1 MGRLLRW
8 ILMGLGLIVVVTAVF
23 RALVPSQPPGP
34 VVGVIDVEGAIGET
48 GERWEPGAG
57 GTRDVLRQID
67 EARRDPRVKAVVVRI
82 NSPGGSPASS
92 QEIHAAL
99 TRLRTQGLPVVASLA
114 DAAASGAYYV
124 ALAAERIV
132 ANPGTIT
139 GSIGAVTQVLTVDR
153 RLEEWGIGAEV
164 LTSAPYKAA
173 GHPFRPLTPDDRDV
187 LQATLHDIH
196 EQFVAAVAQGRGLS
210 VERVRQLAD
219 GRAYTGQQALALGL
233 VDELGDLERAAEIAR
248 DLAGLDK
255 DAPTVYFRRPV
266 RAWERLLGPLT
277 ALLASRLGTAKGGLP
292 TLDAPSLPSPLWQAP
307 AGTVQ
312 VRW

>member
-8 ILMGLGLIVVVTAVF
+8 LLMGLGLIVVVTAVF
-23 RALVPSQPPGP
+23 RAFVPSRPPGP
-34 VVGVIDVEGAIGET
+34 AVAVIEVEGAIGDT

-57 GTRDVLRQID
+57 GIRDVLRQID
-67 EARRDPRVKAVVVRI
+67 EARRDPRVEAVVVRI

-92 QEIHAAL
+92 QEIHASL
-99 TRLRTQGLPVVASLA
+99 TRLRAEGLPVVASLA
-114 DAAASGAYYV
+114 DAAASGGYYV

-139 GSIGAVTQVLTVDR
+139 GSIGAVTQVVTLDR

-164 LTSAPYKAA
+164 LTSVPYKAV

-187 LQATLHDIH
+187 LRATLDDIH
-196 EQFVAAVAQGRGLS
+196 EQFVAAVARGRGLS

-233 VDELGDLERAAEIAR
+233 VDELGDLERALEIAR
-248 DLAGLDK
+248 ELAGLDK
-255 DAPTVYFRRPV
+255 DAPAVYFRRPV
-266 RAWERLLGPLT
+266 GVWSRLLGPLT
-277 ALLASRLGTAKGGLP
+277 ALLASRLGPAQGGVP
-292 TLDAPSLPSPLWQAP
+292 TLEGPSLPSPLWQAP
-307 AGTVQ
+307 DGAVQ